1 MVGSSLADRITHI
14 AASSDS
20 SSAKRADNPGSCRA
34 SRRTAD
40 PRHIYSQVVIENSST
55 CLFRLI
61 RDDLSGPTPSLCKYK
76 YSALFAL
83 SLCAWRLAVFA
94 MRLSFPSVEPTF
106 KRDPRSCVVDRV
118 LDSPVRRKR
127 RVVAFKA
134 SFSKIVRTF
143 VSYAAFANRV
153 ETPRVPAIERKESSQ
168 HTETASVSRHSDR
181 IVEFLVGRSMVHHRG
196 SASLQREQITQ
207 G

>member
-1 MVGSSLADRITHI
+1 MSHPRIHQ
-14 AASSDS
+14 
-20 SSAKRADNPGSCRA
+20 RADNPGSFQA

-40 PRHIYSQVVIENSST
+40 PRRIYSQVVIENSST

-61 RDDLSGPTPSLCKYK
+61 RDDLSGPVPSPYKYK

-83 SLCAWRLAVFA
+83 SLYARRLAVFA
-94 MRLSFPSVEPTF
+94 IRLSFPSVEPTF
-106 KRDPRSCVVDRV
+106 KHDPRSYVDRV

-127 RVVAFKA
+127 RVVTFKA
-134 SFSKIVRTF
+134 SSSKIVRTF
-143 VSYAAFANRV
+143 VSYGAFADRV
-153 ETPRVPAIERKESSQ
+153 ETPQVPAIERKESSR

-181 IVEFLVGRSMVHHRG
+181 IVEFLVGRSMVHYRG
-196 SASLQREQITQ
+196 SASLRREQITQ